1 MHLLFAF
8 WTRDQKLP
16 LLQLRLIS
24 FCLIFNEIQKEMPL
38 YNIIL
43 SLGQL
48 SLLIALPWVLLSNS
62 LITVLIHE
70 VKERQKKN
78 TKKHAFEKRL
88 EWVLAGAW
96 VKGLQEAQAPSS
108 LRTAPRLDTALASLG
123 RASMAAASWEVGL
136 QGNWVR
142 LFQTLVT
149 STSPAALWDM

>member
-16 LLQLRLIS
+16 LLQLRFIS

-48 SLLIALPWVLLSNS
+48 SLLIALSWVLLPNS
-62 LITVLIHE
+62 LITVLIHQ
-70 VKERQKKN
+70 VRERQEKKN
-78 TKKHAFEKRL
+78 PDAFEKRL
-88 EWVLAGAW
+88 EWVLAGVW
-96 VKGLQEAQAPSS
+96 VKGLREVQAPSS
-108 LRTAPRLDTALASLG
+108 LRTTPRLDTAPASLG